1 MDVIFGAIGLLSGV
15 VLGAAFVGGSLVLS
29 SLLLFVPGM
38 LWAHPISFLNVSV
51 MVGTETVIAA
61 GTAAWTHRP
70 LIRGEV
76 VWPLMLPAA
85 VMGVAGAMAVRT
97 LPVWVILLLLE
108 LVIVL
113 SVYRLAGHR
122 TVAEGSVNHR
132 PQWHLWVAGA
142 GVGVLSGLYGIGG
155 GFLMVPLLIMR
166 GLPVRTAVGNALAV
180 GASIALVGLVVKLPY
195 VSLAHFPLVPLLL
208 VVLGASVG
216 AQIGSLLARRVP
228 DLWMRRVVMGLLTLI
243 AIKVGVSA
251 WNQAR

>member
-97 LPVWVILLLLE
+97 LPVWVILVLLE

-122 TVAEGSVNHR
+122 TVAEGSANHR

-251 WNQAR
+251 WDQAR